1 MRLTDGIGAGV
12 NLSVQGTRDARLA
25 AANART
31 AVNDTVNVVNDVRK
45 KIGDTRE
52 LTKIATTGSLAKG
65 LGIAGVASA
74 VAGFGMAAKKGDIN
88 GMIGSLSDLA
98 SSMTATLDVFK
109 KFPGAVELLKKV
121 GGPVAIVGGITSA
134 IGTLKDMQK
143 NGVDPG
149 KLAKLGSNVLT
160 SVAGVAMMI
169 PGGQVVAAAAGAA
182 SAALSLGS
190 LAYKYKDEIAGA
202 AKGAANWVGD
212 KAGDVGNAISGGAKK
227 AWNSLFGG

>member
-1 MRLTDGIGAGV
+1 MATIDGFGSGV
-12 NLSVQGTRDARLA
+12 NVSVQGARDARLA
-25 AANART
+25 AANTRSAINET
-31 AVNDTVNVVNDVRK
+31 ANTVNTVRDRL
-45 KIGDTRE
+45 GDTRQ
-52 LTKIATTGSLAKG
+52 LSKVAATGSLAKG

-74 VAGFGMAAKKGDIN
+74 VYGFSKAAKSGDVN
-88 GMIGSLSDLA
+88 GMISSLSDMA

-121 GGPVAIVGGITSA
+121 GGPVAIVGGLTSA
-134 IGTLKDMQK
+134 ISTLKDMKK

-149 KLAKLGSNVLT
+149 KLMKLGSNVLT
-160 SVAGVAMMI
+160 TVAGVAMMV

-202 AKGAANWVGD
+202 AKTAAGWVGD
-212 KAGDVGNAISGGAKK
+212 KAGEAKEAVTGGAKK
-227 AWNSLFGG
+227 LWSSVFG

>member
-1 MRLTDGIGAGV
+1 MRLSDGIGTGV
-12 NLSVQGTRDARLA
+12 NLSVQGGRDTRTAV
-25 AANART
+25 ANARST
-31 AVNDTVNVVNDVRK
+31 YNETANAVNHIREKV
-45 KIGDTRE
+45 GDTRQ
-52 LTKIATTGSLAKG
+52 LSKVATTGSLAKG

-74 VAGFGMAAKKGDIN
+74 IYGFGKAAKTGDLN
-88 GMIGSLSDLA
+88 GMINSLSDLA
-98 SSMTATLDVFK
+98 SSMTNTLDVFK

-134 IGTLKDMQK
+134 INTLKDMKK
-143 NGVDPG
+143 NGVDAG
-149 KLAKLGSNVLT
+149 KLMKLGSNVMT

-202 AKGAANWVGD
+202 AKSAANWVGD
-212 KAGDVGNAISGGAKK
+212 KASDVGNAITGGAKK
-227 AWNSLFGG
+227 LWGSVFGG

>member
-1 MRLTDGIGAGV
+1 MGTIDGIGTGAS
-12 NLSVQGTRDARLA
+12 LSAQGARDARLA
-25 AANART
+25 AANARS
-31 AVNDTVNVVNDVRK
+31 AVNETANTVNQVRARV
-45 KIGDTRE
+45 GDTRQ
-52 LTKIATTGSLAKG
+52 LSKVATTGGLAKG

-74 VAGFGMAAKKGDIN
+74 VYGFGKAAKSGDVN
-88 GMIGSLSDLA
+88 GMISSLSDMA

-134 IGTLKDMQK
+134 ISTLKDMQK

-149 KLAKLGSNVLT
+149 KIMKLGSNVLT
-160 SVAGVAMMI
+160 TVAGVAMMI

-202 AKGAANWVGD
+202 AKSAANWVGD
-212 KAGDVGNAISGGAKK
+212 KAQDVGNAVTGGAKK
-227 AWNSLFGG
+227 LWTSVFG

>member
-1 MRLTDGIGAGV
+1 MGALEGIGTGV
-12 NLSVQGTRDARLA
+12 NVSVQGSRDARLA
-25 AANART
+25 AANARS
-31 AVNDTVNVVNDVRK
+31 AVNDTVNVVNEARK
-45 KIGDTRE
+45 RVGDTRE

-88 GMIGSLSDLA
+88 GMINSLSDLA

-109 KFPGAVELLKKV
+109 KFPGAVDLLKKV

-134 IGTLKDMQK
+134 ISTLKDMK
-143 NGVDPG
+143 ANGVDPG
-149 KLAKLGSNVLT
+149 KLMKLGSNVLT
-160 SVAGVAMMI
+160 SVAGVAMMV

-190 LAYKYKDEIAGA
+190 LAYKYKGEIADA
-202 AKGAANWVGD
+202 AKGAASWVGD
-212 KAGDVGNAISGGAKK
+212 KASDAANAVTGGAKK
-227 AWNSLFGG
+227 AWNALFGG